1 MSLSDRFAVPAA
13 ILRGFQGASGP
24 ADSAAWLGLLGR
36 AGIHPASLPLCCQ
49 GANFP
54 WIEPLRHTLERLDPA
69 FQFTPVISFDTI
81 VAWSPL
87 TYAHEVEAWNLRSG
101 PGGLPDNLLA
111 IRGLTVQDDPEV
123 RELGRGWAL
132 VGRLQLLELPRL
144 RTLRGP
150 LEVFGDLEL
159 AGLPHLRELG
169 PGITVHGNL
178 TVAGCPAL
186 EGLPGD
192 LRVDGAIWLDAA
204 FPGVPPALAGRIRSP
219 WPGIQPGPVAI
230 AAFPPGALELSS
242 R

>member
-1 MSLSDRFAVPAA
+1 MDRFAVPAA
-13 ILRGFQGASGP
+13 ILRGFATGAYSP
-24 ADSAAWLGLLGR
+24 AEPAAWLELLDR
-36 AGIHPASLPLCCQ
+36 AVLHPASLPLCCQ

-54 WIEPLRHTLERLDPA
+54 WIEPLRHALVQLDPG
-69 FQFTPVISFDTI
+69 FQLTPVISFDTI

-101 PGGLPDNLLA
+101 PRGLPDNLLA
-111 IRGLTVQDDPEV
+111 IRGLTVQGDPEV
-123 RELGRGWAL
+123 LALGRGWAL
-132 VGRLQLLELPRL
+132 VGRLLLLDLPRL
-144 RTLRGP
+144 QTLCGP

-178 TVAGCPAL
+178 TVAGCAAL
-186 EGLPGD
+186 EGLPED
-192 LRVDGAIWLDAA
+192 LQVDGAIWMDAA
-204 FPGVPPALAGRIRSP
+204 PPALAARVRSP

-230 AAFPPGALELSS
+230 AEFPPGALELAS